1 MSAENRSMRQPI
13 IRTARLA
20 LREFAPSDFDELY
33 AMFNDPLVMRYYPAH
48 KNRLETQMW
57 LDRAATSYEKNGHG
71 MWAVEFNDTS
81 LFAGQCGLVSQ
92 VIDGVSEVEI
102 GYLFKSCYWHHGYA
116 TEAAIACREHGF
128 QTLGRD
134 SLISL
139 IRPENM
145 PSRRVAERVGMTIE
159 KKTLHHN
166 IEHFVY
172 RVRLPTV
179 TAGRSAYRQRS
190 GVPRNLLG
198 QEPQV

>member
-1 MSAENRSMRQPI
+1 MPI
-13 IRTARLA
+13 IRTERLS
-20 LREFAPSDFDELY
+20 LREFNASDFDELY

-57 LDRAATSYEKNGHG
+57 LDRAAQSYETGGHG
-71 MWAVEFNDTS
+71 MWAVEFNETG
-81 LFAGQCGLVSQ
+81 LFAGQCGLIPQ
-92 VIDGVSEVEI
+92 VVDGIEEVEI

-116 TEAAIACREHGF
+116 TEAAAACRDYGF
-128 QTLGRD
+128 DALKKD

-159 KKTLHHN
+159 KKTMHHN

-172 RVRLPTV
+172 RIKRPL
-179 TAGRSAYRQRS
+179 Q
-190 GVPRNLLG
+190 L
-198 QEPQV
+198 